1 MSAPDWLPW
10 LNVLIIPAL
19 VMLARISFKL
29 GELNAT
35 VRHQG
40 NDIKQVRS
48 EIGRVDSDL
57 GDLRDLIFRK
67 G

>member
-19 VMLARISFKL
+19 AMLARISFKL

-35 VRHQG
+35 VKHQSA
-40 NDIKQVRS
+40 D
-48 EIGRVDSDL
+48 IGRIDSDV
-57 GDLRDLIFRK
+57 GELRELIFRQ

>member
-1 MSAPDWLPW
+1 MSAPDWLAW
-10 LNVLIIPAL
+10 LNVLIVPAL

-35 VRHQG
+35 VKHQG
-40 NDIKQVRS
+40 ADIK
-48 EIGRVDSDL
+48 RVDSDV
-57 GDLRDLIFRK
+57 GELRELIFRQ

>member
-1 MSAPDWLPW
+1 MNPAEWLPW

-29 GELNAT
+29 GELTST
-35 VRHQG
+35 VKHQTA
-40 NDIKQVRS
+40 DIER
-48 EIGRVDSDL
+48 IDSDV
-57 GDLRDLIFRK
+57 GELRDLIFRK